1 MSRQIIV
8 KTLSGFHL
16 GMRITVTTANT
27 EATGVL
33 QGFRHDADVIN
44 AGTPW
49 QDEWVTGRRE
59 TTITLL
65 PNQEII
71 ANMGDQVLVHGDAP
85 APSHKM
91 SE

>member
-1 MSRQIIV
+1 MTTKATTVRY
-8 KTLSGFHL
+8 LSGFHL

-27 EATGVL
+27 TATGVL
-33 QGFRHDADVIN
+33 QGFRHEADVIN

-49 QDEWVTGRRE
+49 QDDWVTGKRS

-71 ANMGDQVLVHGDAP
+71 AEMEDEVEVQGDTPHP
-85 APSHKM
+85 PIR
-91 SE
+91 